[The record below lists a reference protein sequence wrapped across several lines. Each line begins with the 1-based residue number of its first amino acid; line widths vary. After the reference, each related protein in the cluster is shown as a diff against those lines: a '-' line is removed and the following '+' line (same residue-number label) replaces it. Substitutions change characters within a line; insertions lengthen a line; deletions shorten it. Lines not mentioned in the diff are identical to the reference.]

1 MQGIPHAGTA
11 LADTYRAFA
20 TRECAGVSPAYEHLC
35 LGVAGDAEIL
45 ALIGQLPLP
54 RRQPNLLL
62 GVVRLLGG
70 PTGGYLAMRAWLVAH
85 WDAVRA
91 QMLARTTQTNEAGR
105 TAVLLPVLAGLP
117 QPLALLEVGA
127 SAGLCLYPDRYA
139 FSYDGAAPF
148 GDPAGPV
155 IDCATAGPVPVP
167 DRVPRVVWRA
177 GVDLNPLDVTDPG
190 DVAWLRAL
198 IWPEHTARR
207 DRLAAA
213 AAIAAADPPLLV
225 RADLNDAVADLAAR
239 APAGATLVVFHT
251 AVLAYLSPADRDRFC
266 ATMTGL
272 VAARPGTVWLSNE
285 APGVLPAVTARL
297 PVPVPPGRTV
307 LARDG
312 RPVAFG
318 MPHGQGLT
326 WLG

>member
-1 MQGIPHAGTA
+1 MQGIPHTDVA

-20 TRECAGVSPAYEHLC
+20 TLECAGVSPVYEQLC
-35 LGVAGDAEIL
+35 LGVAADAEVL
-45 ALIGQLPLP
+45 ALIGTLPLP

-70 PTGGYLAMRAWLVAH
+70 PIDDYLTMRAWLVAH
-85 WDAVRA
+85 WDAVRD
-91 QMLARTTQTNEAGR
+91 QMLTRTTQTNEAAR
-105 TAVLLPVLAGLP
+105 TAILLPALADLP

-139 FSYDGAAPF
+139 FAYDGRAPI

-155 IDCATAGPVPVP
+155 IECVTSGPVPVP
-167 DRVPRVVWRA
+167 QAVPPVVWRA
-177 GVDLNPLDVTDPG
+177 GIDLNPLDVTDPD

-207 DRLAAA
+207 DRLSAA

-225 RADLNDAVADLAAR
+225 RADLNDALPDLVAQ
-239 APAGATLVVFHT
+239 APDDATLVVFHT

-266 ATMTGL
+266 TTMTDL
-272 VAARPGTVWLSNE
+272 VASRPGTVWLSNE
-285 APGVLPAVTARL
+285 APGVLPAITGRL
-297 PVPVPPGRTV
+297 PVPVPSGRTV

-318 MPHGQGLT
+318 MPHGQALT
-326 WLG
+326 WLD